1 MPKTE
6 LINGEECRYYIKGK
20 IYISRDGN
28 VAGMQYGVRYS
39 KPVIKQIK
47 IKTDDAGKYIK
58 KPNGPRIPV
67 DLAVMTCYCPPKPMD
82 NKRYR
87 INHKDGDA
95 MNCDANNLEW
105 VIQPYEHTDA
115 PSINLRCY
123 GNIVTVFKDGH
134 VEQDGKPMTIYD
146 SMYDSDVDLEVCIRP
161 HIQVPKPSSI
171 WHERVFLDN
180 LMKIAGYI
188 QGDDSVFMYP
198 KILHIDYD
206 RMNCSSDNLMWVEY
220 NDERLVTYYARNKED
235 RHKRNIELN
244 PGKSIFQTSC
254 K

>member
-1 MPKTE
+1 MPKTV
-6 LINGEECRYYIKGK
+6 IIDGVSCRYFIKGR
-20 IYISRDGN
+20 IYISRDGK
-28 VAGMQYGVRYS
+28 VAGMKYGIKYS

-58 KPNGPRIPV
+58 KPNGPRVPI
-67 DLAVMTCYCPPKPMD
+67 DLAVITCYCPPKPMD

-95 MNCDANNLEW
+95 MNCDASNLEW

-115 PSINLRCY
+115 LSINLRCY

-146 SMYDSDVDLEVCIRP
+146 SMYDSDVDLEVWMPP
-161 HIQVPKPSSI
+161 HIQVPRPHSI
-171 WHERVFLDN
+171 FHARVYLSD
-180 LMKIAGYI
+180 LMEKAGYI
-188 QGDDSVFMYP
+188 QGDDSVLKNP

-206 RMNCSSDNLMWVEY
+206 MMNCSSDNLMWVEGD
-220 NDERLVTYYARNKED
+220 DERLNTYYARKKED
-235 RHKRNIELN
+235 GHKRNIELN
-244 PGKSIFQTSC
+244 PGEYIPDFL
-254 K
+254 

>member
-161 HIQVPKPSSI
+161 HIQVPRPHSI
-171 WHERVFLDN
+171 FHARVFLDD

>member
-1 MPKTE
+1 MPKTV
-6 LINGEECRYYIKGK
+6 IIDGVSCRYFIKGR
-20 IYISRDGN
+20 IYISRDGK
-28 VAGMQYGVRYS
+28 VAGMKYGIKYS

-47 IKTDDAGKYIK
+47 IKIDDAGKYIK
-58 KPNGPRIPV
+58 KPNGPRVPI
-67 DLAVMTCYCPPKPMD
+67 DLAVITCYCPPKPMA

-95 MNCDANNLEW
+95 MNCDASNLEW

-161 HIQVPKPSSI
+161 HIQVPRPHSI
-171 WHERVFLDN
+171 FHARVFLDD

-198 KILHIDYD
+198 EILHIDYD
-206 RMNCSSDNLMWVEY
+206 RMNCSSDNLMWVEG
-220 NDERLVTYYARNKED
+220 DDKRLDTYQDRKKED

-244 PGKSIFQTSC
+244 PGKYIPDFL
-254 K
+254 